1 MTKKTF
7 REKWNWIF
15 LLFVI
20 KKKKTSKRLHPVKI
34 ENENMIALPSSYEK
48 GENKTG
54 SNEQ

>member
-1 MTKKTF
+1 MKLDF
-7 REKWNWIF
+7 SFICNF
-15 LLFVI
+15 Q
-20 KKKKTSKRLHPVKI
+20 KTSKRLHPVKI